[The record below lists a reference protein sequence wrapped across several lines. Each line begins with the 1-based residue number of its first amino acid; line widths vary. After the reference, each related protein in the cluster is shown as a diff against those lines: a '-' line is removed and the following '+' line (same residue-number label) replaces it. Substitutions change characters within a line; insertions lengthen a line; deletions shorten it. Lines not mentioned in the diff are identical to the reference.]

1 MVDLTKVFKEYIDS
15 HPAIQQ
21 CIKDNLID
29 FSNLAKHIAKEKNLD
44 EKEVLIVISHL
55 YPYEKEEEK
64 ESIRAILKESKIE
77 TKSKIATLIAKNDWH
92 ILLKVER
99 VIDRMLQVVRGST
112 CITLVMDESW
122 LAEVKNL
129 LEGDVIDS
137 ERGLA
142 EISIISPKEIE
153 STPGVVSYF
162 YDALASKGINVVET
176 LSCYTDTM
184 FLVKD
189 KDLFP
194 AYQALNQ
201 LLVGTWLE

>member
-1 MVDLTKVFKEYIDS
+1 
-15 HPAIQQ
+15 
-21 CIKDNLID
+21 
-29 FSNLAKHIAKEKNLD
+29 
-44 EKEVLIVISHL
+44 
-55 YPYEKEEEK
+55 
-64 ESIRAILKESKIE
+64 
-77 TKSKIATLIAKNDWH
+77 
-92 ILLKVER
+92 
-99 VIDRMLQVVRGST
+99 
-112 CITLVMDESW
+112 MDESW

>member
-1 MVDLTKVFKEYIDS
+1 MASDLIKLVKEYIDS
-15 HPAIQQ
+15 RPAIQQ
-21 CIKDNLID
+21 CIKDSLID
-29 FSNLAKHIAKEKNLD
+29 FSNLAKNIAKGENIA
-44 EKEVLIVISHL
+44 EKEALVAISQL
-55 YPYEKEEEK
+55 YPPKKEEER
-64 ESIRAILKESKIE
+64 IRAILKESKIE

-99 VIDRMLQVVRGST
+99 VIERMLQVVRAST

-122 LAEVKNL
+122 LDEVKNL
-129 LEGDVIDS
+129 LEGDIIDS

-142 EISIISPKEIE
+142 EILIKSPKEIE

-162 YDALASKGINVVET
+162 YDALASKGINIVET
-176 LSCYTDTM
+176 LSCYTDTI

-194 AYQALNQ
+194 AYQALNE
-201 LLVGTWLE
+201 LLIGTWLE